1 MLASRQ
7 GQLLGRSAAQPLRPQ
22 VALRPARI
30 AQPVA
35 RSPLVCRAAAEVVE
49 ADVAG
54 AKGGVAHLRFKRGS
68 VFKVRRVLD
77 VMRGRSFEDAILMME
92 YMPYRACEEILKA
105 LKSAAANAKNNE
117 GAQKS
122 KLVVAEAFADQGP
135 ILKRFRCR
143 AQGRGFKIAKPTF
156 HLTIRLEE
164 RE

>member
-1 MLASRQ
+1 MAGWGIQADR
-7 GQLLGRSAAQPLRPQ
+7 RSPRNTYWVQAQ
-22 VALRPARI
+22 VAR
-30 AQPVA
+30 V
-35 RSPLVCRAAAEVVE
+35 PLVCRAAAAEVVE
-49 ADVAG
+49 ADIDVA
-54 AKGGVAHLRFKRGS
+54 APKGGIAHLRFKRGS

-92 YMPYRACEEILKA
+92 YMPYRSCEEILKA

-122 KLVVAEAFADQGP
+122 KLVVAECFADQGP

-156 HLTIRLEE
+156 HLTVRLEE